1 MLALQGICHKIN
13 LELEINMFKAIFAI
27 LFFLMSSQIALAQMS
42 PPESSFYS
50 QYGGNLLN
58 IGVLVTLAG
67 IGYLIYLLNKKSNIK
82 PAISI
87 LAIGLIAMVISFA
100 L

>member
-1 MLALQGICHKIN
+1 
-13 LELEINMFKAIFAI
+13 MFKAIFAV

-42 PPESSFYS
+42 PTESSFNS
-50 QYGGNLLN
+50 QYGSNLFN
-58 IGVLVTLAG
+58 IGALVTLAG
-67 IGYLIYLLNKKSNIK
+67 IGYLIYLVNKKSNIK

-87 LAIGLIAMVISFA
+87 LAIGLIAVVISFA